1 MFFLTFISEIE
12 HGSVSTGRAPSH
24 ANAERINL
32 VLGEQKNT
40 INRNSYIS
48 RDKVIVYCVVD
59 ISFITKYNMNRKL
72 DVFISK
78 LLT

>member
-1 MFFLTFISEIE
+1 
-12 HGSVSTGRAPSH
+12 VSPGLSPSCPNAPPNTWS
-24 ANAERINL
+24 
-32 VLGEQKNT
+32 LGEQKNT